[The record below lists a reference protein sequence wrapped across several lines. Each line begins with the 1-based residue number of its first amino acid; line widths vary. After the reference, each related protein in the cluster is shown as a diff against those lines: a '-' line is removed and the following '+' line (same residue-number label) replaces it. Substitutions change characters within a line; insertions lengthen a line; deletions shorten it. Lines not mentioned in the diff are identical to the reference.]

1 MAANPNKYRPYIYL
15 IAGVLLTVMVII
27 RVMDKEAELDAFD
40 YMQMVVGPLA
50 TVLGIVMLKKSK
62 EN

>member
-15 IAGVLLTVMVII
+15 IAGVLLTVMVIT
-27 RVMDKEAELDAFD
+27 RVMDKEAELDNFD

-50 TVLGIVMLKKSK
+50 AVLGIVMLKKSK